1 MKIELTQYQ
10 ENEDGSV
17 NCHVDM
23 DKEATHH
30 LINYALVNM
39 LTKAVEEGKLYTPDT
54 YVAEVEA
61 EVEAEEEDVNYF
73 YDEDEDV
80 EYYYVEDEDAWYYYD
95 EAEDDWF
102 VVEEDEVEDEDDTVW
117 VALESEQ
124 IDSIFVKELK
134 KCLIN
139 TYHNTSSLQEDIDD
153 NIRVR
158 NASKVLL
165 SYYMIPS
172 EADEYIGLT
181 EFMYEFE
188 GA

>member
-54 YVAEVEA
+54 YVAEA
-61 EVEAEEEDVNYF
+61 EAEEEEEDANYF

-95 EAEDDWF
+95 EDEDDWF
-102 VVEEDEVEDEDDTVW
+102 VVEDEEEEKEEEDGKVW

-124 IDSIFVKELK
+124 LDSLLVAELK
-134 KCLIN
+134 NCLVN
-139 TYHNTSSLQEDIDD
+139 TYNNSYLIFPEDVDHNMH
-153 NIRVR
+153 VR
-158 NASKVLL
+158 NSCKTLL
-165 SYYMIPS
+165 GHYMIPS
-172 EADEYIGLT
+172 EADEYLNGVAAI
-181 EFMYEFE
+181 YEC
-188 GA
+188 

>member
-1 MKIELTQYQ
+1 
-10 ENEDGSV
+10 
-17 NCHVDM
+17 
-23 DKEATHH
+23 
-30 LINYALVNM
+30 
-39 LTKAVEEGKLYTPDT
+39 
-54 YVAEVEA
+54 
-61 EVEAEEEDVNYF
+61 
-73 YDEDEDV
+73 
-80 EYYYVEDEDAWYYYD
+80 
-95 EAEDDWF
+95 
-102 VVEEDEVEDEDDTVW
+102 VW

>member
-54 YVAEVEA
+54 YAA
-61 EVEAEEEDVNYF
+61 KKEAEEAEEAEEDINYF
-73 YDEDEDV
+73 YDEEADV
-80 EYYYVEDEDAWYYYD
+80 EYYYVEEEDTWYCCD
-95 EAEDDWF
+95 NAEDDW
-102 VVEEDEVEDEDDTVW
+102 VVVEDEVEDEDDTVW
-117 VALESEQ
+117 VALEAEQ
-124 IDSIFVKELK
+124 LDSIFVTELK
-134 KCLIN
+134 RCLIN
-139 TYHNTSSLQEDIDD
+139 TYHNTSLFQEDIDN

-158 NASKVLL
+158 IACKELL

-172 EADEYIGLT
+172 EADAYIDKVEAT
-181 EFMYEFE
+181 NER
-188 GA
+188 

>member
-61 EVEAEEEDVNYF
+61 EEEDVNYF

-80 EYYYVEDEDAWYYYD
+80 EYYYVEEEDAWYYYD
-95 EAEDDWF
+95 EDEDDWF

-124 IDSIFVKELK
+124 LDSIFVTELK
-134 KCLIN
+134 RCLVN
-139 TYHNTSSLQEDIDD
+139 SYQNTSTFQEDIDD

-158 NASKVLL
+158 NASKALL

-172 EADEYIGLT
+172 EADEYIGLI

-188 GA
+188 GS

>member
-61 EVEAEEEDVNYF
+61 EVEAEAEEEDVNYF

-80 EYYYVEDEDAWYYYD
+80 EYYY
-95 EAEDDWF
+95 
-102 VVEEDEVEDEDDTVW
+102 VEDEDDTVW

>member
-54 YVAEVEA
+54 YAA
-61 EVEAEEEDVNYF
+61 KKEAEEAEEAEEDINYF
-73 YDEDEDV
+73 YDEEADV
-80 EYYYVEDEDAWYYYD
+80 EYYYVEEEDTWYCCD
-95 EAEDDWF
+95 NAEDDW
-102 VVEEDEVEDEDDTVW
+102 VVVEDEVEDEDDTVW
-117 VALESEQ
+117 VALEAEQ
-124 IDSIFVKELK
+124 LDSIFVTELK
-134 KCLIN
+134 RCLVN
-139 TYHNTSSLQEDIDD
+139 SYQNTSSFQEDIDD

>member
-1 MKIELTQYQ
+1 MKIELTQYE

-23 DKEATHH
+23 DKESTHH

-39 LTKAVEEGKLYTPDT
+39 LTKAVEEGKLYTPDA
-54 YVAEVEA
+54 YVAK
-61 EVEAEEEDVNYF
+61 VEAEEEDVNYF
-73 YDEDEDV
+73 YDEDEEV

-102 VVEEDEVEDEDDTVW
+102 VVEEDEIE
-117 VALESEQ
+117 L
-124 IDSIFVKELK
+124 DSIFVTELK
-134 KCLIN
+134 RCLIN
-139 TYHNTSSLQEDIDD
+139 TYHNTSTFQEDIDD
-153 NIRVR
+153 NLRVR

-181 EFMYEFE
+181 EFMYEFKGE
-188 GA
+188 

>member
-54 YVAEVEA
+54 YAAKE
-61 EVEAEEEDVNYF
+61 EAEEEEEDANYF

-95 EAEDDWF
+95 EDEDDWF
-102 VVEEDEVEDEDDTVW
+102 IVEEEESDNEVW
-117 VALESEQ
+117 FSLEPEQ
-124 IDSIFVKELK
+124 MDAFFVDELK
-134 KCLIN
+134 SCLIKSYTN
-139 TYHNTSSLQEDIDD
+139 NLLFQEDID
-153 NIRVR
+153 NSIHVR
-158 NASKVLL
+158 NACKTLL
-165 SYYMIPS
+165 NHYMIPS
-172 EADEYIGLT
+172 EADDYLDKVAAT
-181 EFMYEFE
+181 YEC
-188 GA
+188 

>member
-54 YVAEVEA
+54 YVAEDE
-61 EVEAEEEDVNYF
+61 EEEDVNYF
-73 YDEDEDV
+73 YDEDADI
-80 EYYYVEDEDAWYYYD
+80 EYYYVEDEGVWYYYD
-95 EAEDDWF
+95 ERDDDWF
-102 VVEEDEVEDEDDTVW
+102 VVEDEEEEEDGKVW

-124 IDSIFVKELK
+124 LDSLLVAELK
-134 KCLIN
+134 NCLVN
-139 TYHNTSSLQEDIDD
+139 TYNNNLFHKEDIDY
-153 NIRVR
+153 NIHVR
-158 NASKVLL
+158 NACKTLL
-165 SYYMIPS
+165 GHYMISS
-172 EADEYIGLT
+172 EADDYLNRVAAV
-181 EFMYEFE
+181 YEC
-188 GA
+188 